1 MILGEQI
8 FPLPQPDQFFASQ
21 SANMYTT
28 RYGLSNFYDPRALRP
43 MRFPVT
49 TTLARMFS
57 PYKSK
62 TFLARALREGQEDA
76 IAFADLVAFE
86 K

>member
-1 MILGEQI
+1 
-8 FPLPQPDQFFASQ
+8 
-21 SANMYTT
+21 
-28 RYGLSNFYDPRALRP
+28 